1 MTTNVDGFLWLLR
14 TEPTLLPP
22 APEPFEGA
30 DIDRR
35 RLDEVHPCLR
45 CGKQANCAF
54 VADTK
59 MGNRWLDLCH
69 SCVYWLRKGATPEP
83 LY

>member
-1 MTTNVDGFLWLLR
+1 LG
-14 TEPTLLPP
+14 
-22 APEPFEGA
+22 
-30 DIDRR
+30 
-35 RLDEVHPCLR
+35 EVHPCLR